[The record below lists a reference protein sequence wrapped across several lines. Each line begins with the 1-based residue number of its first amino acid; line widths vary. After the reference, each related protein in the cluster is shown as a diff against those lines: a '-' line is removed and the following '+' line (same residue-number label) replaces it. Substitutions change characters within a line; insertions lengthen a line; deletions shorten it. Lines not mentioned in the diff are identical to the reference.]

1 MRNTYIVCY
10 DVADPKRLRRVFKVC
25 KDFGQH
31 IQFSVFECDLTASER
46 LQFEEKLG
54 AEIKRE
60 EDQILFILLGPAEQR
75 AQREITACRLPYF
88 NIDFYF
94 FVLCMISFYF

>member
-31 IQFSVFECDLTASER
+31 LQFSVFECDLTVSEK
-46 LQFEEKLG
+46 LQFEEKLVP
-54 AEIKRE
+54 EIKRD
-60 EDQILFILLGPAEQR
+60 EDQVLFIRLGPAEQR
-75 AQREITACRLPYF
+75 GQREITAIGLPYI
-88 NIDFYF
+88 NVDTSC
-94 FVLCMISFYF
+94 FVV

>member
-31 IQFSVFECDLTASER
+31 LQFSVFECDLSLGEK
-46 LQFEEKLG
+46 LQFEEKLAG
-54 AEIKRE
+54 EIKRE
-60 EDQILFILLGPAEQR
+60 EDQVLFIRLGPAEQR
-75 AQREITACRLPYF
+75 GQREITALGIPYI
-88 NIDFYF
+88 NVDSSC
-94 FVLCMISFYF
+94 FVV

>member
-60 EDQILFILLGPAEQR
+60 EDQILFIRLGPAEQR
-75 AQREITACRLPYF
+75 GQREITAIGVPYI
-88 NIDFYF
+88 NIDTSC
-94 FVLCMISFYF
+94 FVV

>member
-31 IQFSVFECDLTASER
+31 LQFSVFECDLTVSEK
-46 LQFEEKLG
+46 LQFEEKLV
-54 AEIKRE
+54 AEVKRE
-60 EDQILFILLGPAEQR
+60 EDQVLFIRLGPAEQR
-75 AQREITACRLPYF
+75 GQREITAVGLPYI
-88 NIDFYF
+88 NVDTSC
-94 FVLCMISFYF
+94 FVV

>member
-31 IQFSVFECDLTASER
+31 LQFSVFECDLTVSEK
-46 LQFEEKLG
+46 LQFEEKLV

-60 EDQILFILLGPAEQR
+60 EDQVLFIRLGPAEQR
-75 AQREITACRLPYF
+75 GQREITAVGLPYI
-88 NIDFYF
+88 NIVTSC
-94 FVLCMISFYF
+94 FVV